1 MKKMFRISVT
11 TVLLISMLFSVSGC
25 KKAEDTAPEDNSLF
39 GEEKENAPSAE
50 TPSEETKEEIS
61 AEETSSVDMEPS
73 ADSEEAVP
81 DNGKDLIIPLIS
93 HEFKERSDG
102 RSVLYYAKYDLL
114 NLGEKEKEYPELAE
128 ALSVR
133 NQEITANAEGDA
145 DNNEADAKAYRDDT
159 GIEDPFYSMNRA
171 YIKRADSEIFSFLNS
186 FESFYGGAHGMNGSG
201 GYNYFTK
208 TGKEV
213 ELSDVIKDMDLLRE
227 VLSDRL
233 KTDYPDIDWF
243 ENLDT
248 ALSKY
253 GDDGEYRFN
262 WVLDNKGIT
271 FIFNPYEIAA
281 YAYGQ
286 QFVTIGYDEFPGLFT
301 GKVKPN
307 DGTYVECFDFYQDVN
322 VFDALGGKKILSVET
337 ENDYENGSY
346 LGEYY
351 VTSVTLKY
359 GDKELT
365 DDESP
370 IPYAYEHE
378 LYLVHTADDKN
389 YVYIECLSDND
400 WRSVISYELKD
411 DGTIVR
417 LNEANGGFSSY
428 KVILMEGGW
437 KTALFDPDK
446 FELLSRTDM
455 LSTVSATRYYRT
467 GKNGP
472 EPFTDYYT
480 LAYDLTI
487 TSVIPL
493 KAQFIGETEDLS
505 VDAPEV
511 YGGDREIKR
520 LPAGTE
526 FRLWRTDDESYMD
539 CIVKEDGKNKVYRLI
554 QDVDEDYNRTIDGVN
569 IEDCFEQL
577 FFAG

>member
-1 MKKMFRISVT
+1 MKNIFRISVIT
-11 TVLLISMLFSVSGC
+11 LLLTALIFSMAGC
-25 KKAEDTAPEDNSLF
+25 NKDEETEPVGNSLF
-39 GEEKENAPSAE
+39 NEEESAPAAEAPSE
-50 TPSEETKEEIS
+50 EVKPSEETPVSDTEASEKS
-61 AEETSSVDMEPS
+61 EETEQGNES
-73 ADSEEAVP
+73 
-81 DNGKDLIIPLIS
+81 DLVIPLIS
-93 HEFKERSDG
+93 HEFTERSDG
-102 RSVLYYAKYDLL
+102 RSVLYYSKYDLL
-114 NLGEKEKEYPELAE
+114 NLGDMEKEYPELSE
-128 ALSVR
+128 ALSER
-133 NQEITANAEGDA
+133 NREITANAEGDA
-145 DNNEADAKAYRDDT
+145 DSNEEEAKAFREDT
-159 GIEDPFYSMNRA
+159 GIEEPFYSRNRA
-171 YIKRADSEIFSFLNS
+171 YIKRSDSEIFSFLNS
-186 FESFYGGAHGMNGSG
+186 FESYYGGAHGMNGSG

-213 ELSDVIKDMDLLRE
+213 ELTDVIADMDLLRD
-227 VLSDRL
+227 VLVDRL

-243 ENLDT
+243 DDLNT
-248 ALSKY
+248 ALAKY
-253 GDDGEYRFN
+253 ENEDGYKFS
-262 WVLDNKGIT
+262 WVLGNKGIT
-271 FIFNPYEIAA
+271 FIFNPYELAA

-301 GKVKPN
+301 GKVKTR
-307 DGTYVECFDFYQDVN
+307 DGAYVECFDFYQDVN
-322 VFDALGGKKILSVET
+322 VFDSAGKVNTLSVET

-359 GDKELT
+359 GDKELK

-378 LYLVHTADDKN
+378 LFLVHTEDGKN

-400 WRSVISYELKD
+400 WHSVISYELKE
-411 DGTIVR
+411 DGSIIR
-417 LNEANGGFSSY
+417 LTEANGGFSSY
-428 KVILMEGGW
+428 KIMLMEGGW

-446 FELLSRTDM
+446 FELTTRSDV
-455 LSTVSATRYYRT
+455 LSTVSSTRYYRA

-480 LAYDLTI
+480 LIYDQTI

-493 KAQFIGETEDLS
+493 KAQYLGETDDLS

-511 YGGDREIKR
+511 YGEDREVKR
-520 LPAGTE
+520 LPAGTD

-539 CIVKEDGKNKVYRLI
+539 CIVEENGKKNVYRLI
-554 QDVDEDYNRTIDGVN
+554 QEVDEDYNHTIDGVN
-569 IEDCFEQL
+569 IEDCFEEL